1 MRYLVGFG
9 TGDAPPLAPLVDGF
23 PASPKIKKNKII
35 FFFNLR
41 NFGAL

>member
-1 MRYLVGFG
+1 MRYLMGFG